1 MHSRYLPITPAEVQ
15 SLAGSLPKELHF
27 PFIKSYAGVDSS
39 KPFKKKWLFIRSEA
53 NSFFDCT
60 AQLVGS

>member
-27 PFIKSYAGVDSS
+27 PFIKSYAS